1 MNACIQVMIGAN
13 MDLTSIALRPN
24 RAAAPCAKAIS
35 SVCLTATHAAGLDVI
50 MARYL
55 AQWLASFL
63 FVVQMYLAMAVLAA
77 FFMPAAVIDKRWA
90 YRGIRTYCN
99 WVRASAATMVGLKS
113 EIRGD
118 PPTGHVLVCSKHQ
131 SFFDILMLCSVLP
144 EPRFVMKK
152 QLASAPIIGYFARKI
167 GCIPVDRG
175 KKSFAIKQ
183 MLQGARQTGSASG
196 QLVIYPEGTRVAP
209 GMRKDYKIGAGI
221 LYDVSGCP
229 CVPAATNVGVFWPR
243 RRIYRERGTAILE
256 FLPEIPPGLEAKQF
270 MEEIRQVIESSSD
283 RLMEEAGFVAEAAD

>member
-1 MNACIQVMIGAN
+1 M
-13 MDLTSIALRPN
+13 TSKTLGPN
-24 RAAAPCAKAIS
+24 RAVVPCANAVSSVRWTAAPE
-35 SVCLTATHAAGLDVI
+35 AGLDVI
-50 MARYL
+50 MVRYL

-77 FFMPAAVIDKRWA
+77 FFMPAAVVDKKWA

-99 WVRASAATMVGLKS
+99 WVRASAAAMVGLKS
-113 EIRGD
+113 EIRGE
-118 PPTGHVLVCSKHQ
+118 PPTDHVLVCSKHQ
-131 SFFDILMLCSVLP
+131 SFFDILMLCSALP

-175 KKSFAIKQ
+175 KRSFAVKQ
-183 MLQGARQTGSASG
+183 MVQGARRPGSASG

-209 GMRKDYKIGAGI
+209 GARKDYKIGAAI

-243 RRIYRERGTAILE
+243 RRIYRERGTAVLE
-256 FLPEIPPGLEAKQF
+256 FLPRIPPGLEAKQF
-270 MEEIRQVIESSSD
+270 MQEIRQAIEDNSD
-283 RLMEEAGFVAEAAD
+283 RLMEEAGFVAEAAE